1 MPVLESNIPKLGYKY
16 RFLVYYLLLSAYHL
30 DGETEKFED
39 LHKDFKNELEVYS
52 GTPIPQ
58 GFREDFTPDHFEDG
72 LYGLIFSNKISDI
85 EIANQKNSEATQ
97 KNSESL
103 TEKEKEERL
112 DQDSHK
118 EARKKTEKIREIWR
132 LLL

>member
-1 MPVLESNIPKLGYKY
+1 MKEAELNAAL
-16 RFLVYYLLLSAYHL
+16 
-30 DGETEKFED
+30 
-39 LHKDFKNELEVYS
+39 KNELEVYS

-97 KNSESL
+97 KIP
-103 TEKEKEERL
+103 K
-112 DQDSHK
+112 
-118 EARKKTEKIREIWR
+118 A
-132 LLL
+132 